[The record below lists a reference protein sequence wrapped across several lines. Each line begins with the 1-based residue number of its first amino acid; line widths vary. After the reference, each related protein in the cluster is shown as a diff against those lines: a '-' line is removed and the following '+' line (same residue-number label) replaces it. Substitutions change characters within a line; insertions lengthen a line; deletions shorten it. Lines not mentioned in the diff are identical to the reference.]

1 MEAKDE
7 IKLKLDVAEVIG
19 EYVPLKP
26 AGSGSMKGVCPF
38 HAERTPSFHVSRE
51 RQIWK
56 CFGCDKGGDIF
67 SFIMEMEGMTFP
79 EALRHLAA
87 KAGVEIPEYRGTPE
101 TDKRDVLKDI
111 HKVVAE
117 YYALCLREY
126 PNGRAVRE
134 YVATRHIDAALQDKF
149 QLGASP
155 DDWDVVCTLLLKKG
169 FSEQSI
175 LDSGLGLRRKSG
187 SGLVDR
193 FRSRLM
199 VPLCDASGAVV
210 GFTARVLPGAPS
222 DQGKYVNS
230 PETPIYHKGAML
242 YGLHLAKTAIRK
254 SGEVIIVEGNL
265 DVIASHKAGVEN
277 VVGSSGT
284 ALTETQL
291 RTLARYTKRLVFCL
305 DDDAAGFAAAKRV
318 VELAIHL
325 KAADPALQ
333 FDVRC
338 LVVPAGVGKDPD
350 EIVQRDPAEWV
361 RIATSSQEVIEYY
374 FQKVFRL
381 FEEQGGAASVEARR
395 RLIDEL
401 LPHIARVQRPDE
413 RHLYLLRM
421 SDATHVG
428 TDVLQAMVEEVR
440 VKAAKVDST
449 KPKAPAVASA
459 PKTAPQSILSST
471 ATPKAGEPTA
481 ITTPETQAAAL
492 LFGSALRYEAFAPA
506 ILANVPQDGLAEPWK
521 SLYSSLEVVYTSQQT
536 QPSVPPKTL
545 FSRLR
550 AYLEGQSQV
559 QAIHTLDAVALRI
572 DEIFAGLTPT
582 RVRQEVEH
590 HLALFASAQLMKR
603 RKDLESAIRH
613 AELAGDSS
621 RLTELLAEY
630 SKLISRPAAG

>member
-7 IKLKLDVAEVIG
+7 IKLKLDIAEVIG
-19 EYVPLKP
+19 EYLPLKP
-26 AGSGSMKGVCPF
+26 SGSGSMKGVCPF

-56 CFGCDKGGDIF
+56 CFGCDKGGDMF

-79 EALRHLAA
+79 EALKFLAD
-87 KAGVEIPEYRGTPE
+87 KAGVVIPEYRPSKDQ
-101 TDKRDVLKDI
+101 DKRDVLKEI
-111 HKVVAE
+111 HVIAAE
-117 YYALCLREY
+117 YYATCLREY

-134 YVATRHIDAALQDKF
+134 YVATRNLDAALIDKF

-155 DDWDVVCTLLLKKG
+155 DDWDVMSNLLLKKG
-169 FSEQSI
+169 FSEQAI

-199 VPLCDASGAVV
+199 IPLCDASGVV
-210 GFTARVLPGAPS
+210 LGFTARVLPGAPS

-230 PETPIYHKGAML
+230 PETALFHKGAML
-242 YGLHLAKTAIRK
+242 YGLHLAKTGIRK
-254 SGEVIIVEGNL
+254 AGEVIIVEGNL

-318 VELAIHL
+318 VELAINL
-325 KAADPALQ
+325 KVADPALQ

-361 RIATSSQEVIEYY
+361 RIASDSQEVIEYY
-374 FQKVFRL
+374 FQKVIRM
-381 FEEQGGAASVEARR
+381 FEEQGGAASTEARR

-401 LPHIARVQRPDE
+401 LPHIARVNRPDE
-413 RHLYLLRM
+413 RHLYLMRM
-421 SDATHVG
+421 ADATHVG
-428 TDVLQAMVEEVR
+428 TDVLQAMVDERRGKES
-440 VKAAKVDST
+440 KTPST
-449 KPKAPAVASA
+449 PS
-459 PKTAPQSILSST
+459 TSST
-471 ATPKAGEPTA
+471 SVKTPSTSS
-481 ITTPETQAAAL
+481 TPETQAAAL
-492 LFGSALRYEAFAPA
+492 LFGAALRYETFCEP
-506 ILANVPQDGLAEPWK
+506 ILANVPQDVLAEPWAN
-521 SLYSSLEVVYTSQQT
+521 LYSNLRVVYTSQQT
-536 QPSVPPKTL
+536 QPSVPNQTL

-582 RVRQEVEH
+582 QVRLEVEN

-613 AELAGDSS
+613 AELAGDSTRLAELMSEYS
-621 RLTELLAEY
+621 RLIA
-630 SKLISRPAAG
+630 R

>member
-7 IKLKLDVAEVIG
+7 IKIKLDVAEVIG

-26 AGSGSMKGVCPF
+26 SGSGSMKGVCPF

-79 EALRHLAA
+79 EALRHLAD
-87 KAGVEIPEYRGTPE
+87 KAGVEIPEYRPTKDA
-101 TDKRDVLKDI
+101 DKRDVLRSI
-111 HKVVAE
+111 HEVAAE
-117 YYALCLREY
+117 YYATSLREY
-126 PNGRAVRE
+126 PNGKAIRD
-134 YVATRHIDAALQDKF
+134 YVASRHIDTVLIDKF

-155 DDWDVVCTLLLKKG
+155 DDWDVLSNLLIKKG
-169 FSEQSI
+169 FSEQAI
-175 LDSGLGLRRKSG
+175 LDSGLAMRRKSG

-193 FRSRLM
+193 FRNRLM
-199 VPLCDASGAVV
+199 IPLCDASGVV
-210 GFTARVLPGAPS
+210 LGFTARVLPGAPS
-222 DQGKYVNS
+222 DQAKYMNS
-230 PETPIYHKGAML
+230 PETPLYHKGAML

-284 ALTETQL
+284 ALTEMQL

-318 VELAIHL
+318 VELAIKL

-350 EIVQRDPAEWV
+350 EIVQRDPTEWV
-361 RIATSSQEVIEYY
+361 KIAGDSQEVIEYY
-374 FQKVFRL
+374 FQKVIRL

-395 RLIDEL
+395 RLIDDL
-401 LPHIARVQRPDE
+401 LPHIAQVNRPDE
-413 RHLYLLRM
+413 RHLYLMRM
-421 SDATHVG
+421 ADATHVG
-428 TDVLQAMVEEVR
+428 TDVLQAMVEELR
-440 VKAAKVDST
+440 SKQPKVET
-449 KPKAPAVASA
+449 QKPKPAAAAPGDVKPAVPA
-459 PKTAPQSILSST
+459 TSSS
-471 ATPKAGEPTA
+471 EV
-481 ITTPETQAAAL
+481 QAAAL
-492 LFGSALRYEAFAPA
+492 LFGAALRYETYAEP
-506 ILANVPQDGLAEPWK
+506 ILANVPQDLLIEPWR
-521 SLYSSLEVVYTSQQT
+521 SLYTALEVVYHAPQT
-536 QPSVPPKTL
+536 QPSAPPQTL

-550 AYLEGQSQV
+550 AYLEEQQQA
-559 QAIHTLDAVALRI
+559 QAIHTLDAIALRI

-582 RVRQEVEH
+582 RVRTEVEN

-603 RKDLESAIRH
+603 RKELESSIRH
-613 AELAGDSS
+613 AEIAGDSS

-630 SKLISRPAAG
+630 SKLISRSATH

>member
-26 AGSGSMKGVCPF
+26 SGSGSMKGICPF

-67 SFIMEMEGMTFP
+67 SFVMEMEGLTFP
-79 EALRHLAA
+79 EALKHLAA
-87 KAGVEIPEYRGTPE
+87 RAGVELPEYRPTQE
-101 TDKRDVLKDI
+101 TDRRDVLKKI
-111 HKVVAE
+111 HAVAAE
-117 YYALCLREY
+117 FYATCLREY
-126 PNGRAVRE
+126 PNGQVVRE
-134 YVATRHIDAALQDKF
+134 YVATRNIGPELMNKF

-155 DDWDVVCTLLLKKG
+155 DDWDVLVNLLAKKG
-169 FSEQSI
+169 FSEQDI
-175 LDSGLGLRRKSG
+175 LDSGLGLKRKSG

-193 FRSRLM
+193 FRNRLM
-199 VPLCDASGAVV
+199 IPLCDAAGVVV
-210 GFTARVLPGAPS
+210 GFTARVMPGAPA

-230 PETPIYHKGAML
+230 PETAIYHKGSML
-242 YGLHLAKTAIRK
+242 YGLHLAKTGIRK
-254 SGEVIIVEGNL
+254 TGEVIIVEGNL
-265 DVIASHKAGVEN
+265 DVIASHKAQIEN

-318 VELAIHL
+318 VELAIKL

-350 EIVQRDPAEWV
+350 EIVQRDPSEWV
-361 RIATSSQEVIEYY
+361 KIASDSQAVIEYY
-374 FQKVFRL
+374 FQKVIRM
-381 FEEQGGAASVEARR
+381 FEDQGGATSIEARR

-401 LPHIARVQRPDE
+401 LPHVARVQRPDE
-413 RHLYLLRM
+413 RHLYLLRIA
-421 SDATHVG
+421 DATHVG
-428 TDVLQAMVEEVR
+428 TDVLQAMVDELKIKDKR
-440 VKAAKVDST
+440 LTPST
-449 KPKAPAVASA
+449 PSTPSTTLT
-459 PKTAPQSILSST
+459 PSTSST
-471 ATPKAGEPTA
+471 
-481 ITTPETQAAAL
+481 PELQAAEL
-492 LFGSALRYEAFAPA
+492 LLGAALRYEPYTQA
-506 ILANVPQDGLAEPWK
+506 ILANVPKESLTEPWK
-521 SLYSSLEVVYTSQQT
+521 SLYIALDIVYTAPQIPT
-536 QPSVPPKTL
+536 SVPPQSL

-550 AYLEGQSQV
+550 AYLEGQQQPQSV
-559 QAIHTLDAVALRI
+559 QTLDAIALRS
-572 DEIFAGLTPT
+572 DEILAGLTPIQ
-582 RVRQEVEH
+582 VQHEVEN

-603 RKDLESAIRH
+603 RKDLEAAIRH
-613 AELAGDSS
+613 AEIGGESS

-630 SKLISRPAAG
+630 SKLISRPAP

>member
-26 AGSGSMKGVCPF
+26 SGSGSMKGVCPF

-67 SFIMEMEGMTFP
+67 SFVMEMEGLTFP
-79 EALRHLAA
+79 EALKHLAA
-87 KAGVEIPEYRGTPE
+87 RAGVELPEYRPTQE
-101 TDKRDVLKDI
+101 TDRRDALKKI
-111 HKVVAE
+111 HAVAAE
-117 YYALCLREY
+117 FYATCLREY
-126 PNGRAVRE
+126 PNGQVVRE
-134 YVATRHIDAALQDKF
+134 YVATRNIGPELMNKF

-155 DDWDVVCTLLLKKG
+155 DDWDVLVNLLAKKG
-169 FSEQSI
+169 FSEQDI
-175 LDSGLGLRRKSG
+175 LDSGLGLKRKSG

-193 FRSRLM
+193 FRNRLM
-199 VPLCDASGAVV
+199 IPLCDAAGVVV
-210 GFTARVLPGAPS
+210 GFTARVMPGAPA

-230 PETPIYHKGAML
+230 PETAIYHKGSML
-242 YGLHLAKTAIRK
+242 YGLHLAKTGIRK
-254 SGEVIIVEGNL
+254 TGEVIIVEGNL
-265 DVIASHKAGVEN
+265 DVIASHKAQIEN

-318 VELAIHL
+318 VELAIKL

-350 EIVQRDPAEWV
+350 EIVQRDPSEWV
-361 RIATSSQEVIEYY
+361 KIASDSQAVIEYY
-374 FQKVFRL
+374 FQKVIRM
-381 FEEQGGAASVEARR
+381 FEDQGGATSIEARR

-401 LPHIARVQRPDE
+401 LPHVARVQRPDE
-413 RHLYLLRM
+413 RHLYLLRIA
-421 SDATHVG
+421 DATHVG
-428 TDVLQAMVEEVR
+428 TDVLQAMVDELKIKDKR
-440 VKAAKVDST
+440 LTPST
-449 KPKAPAVASA
+449 PSTPSTTLT
-459 PKTAPQSILSST
+459 PSTSST
-471 ATPKAGEPTA
+471 
-481 ITTPETQAAAL
+481 PELQAAEL
-492 LFGSALRYEAFAPA
+492 LLGAALRYEPYTQA
-506 ILANVPQDGLAEPWK
+506 ILANVPKESLTEPWK
-521 SLYSSLEVVYTSQQT
+521 SLYIALDIVYTAPQIPT
-536 QPSVPPKTL
+536 SVPPQSL

-550 AYLEGQSQV
+550 AYLEGQQQPQSV
-559 QAIHTLDAVALRI
+559 QTLDAIALRS
-572 DEIFAGLTPT
+572 DEILAGLTPIQ
-582 RVRQEVEH
+582 VQHEVEN

-603 RKDLESAIRH
+603 RKDLEATIRH
-613 AELAGDSS
+613 AEIAGESS

-630 SKLISRPAAG
+630 SKLISRPAP

>member
-1 MEAKDE
+1 MEAKEE

-19 EYVPLKP
+19 EYLPLKP

-56 CFGCDKGGDIF
+56 CFGCDKGGDMF

-79 EALRHLAA
+79 EALRFLAD
-87 KAGVEIPEYRGTPE
+87 KAGVEIPEYRPTKDQ
-101 TDKRDVLKDI
+101 DKKDVLKQI
-111 HKVVAE
+111 HVVAAE
-117 YYALCLREY
+117 YYATSLREY

-134 YVATRHIDAALQDKF
+134 YVATRNIDAALLDKF

-155 DDWDVVCTLLLKKG
+155 DDWDVVSNLLLKKG
-169 FSEQSI
+169 FSEQAI

-199 VPLCDASGAVV
+199 IPLCDASGVV
-210 GFTARVLPGAPS
+210 LGFTARALPGAPS

-230 PETPIYHKGAML
+230 PETALFHKGSML
-242 YGLHLAKTAIRK
+242 YGLHLAKTGIRK
-254 SGEVIIVEGNL
+254 AGEVIIVEGNL

-318 VELAIHL
+318 VELAISL
-325 KAADPALQ
+325 RAADPGLQ

-361 RIATSSQEVIEYY
+361 RIAGDSQEVIEYY
-374 FQKVFRL
+374 FQKVIRM

-401 LPHIARVQRPDE
+401 LPQIAQVNRPDE

-421 SDATHVG
+421 ADATHVG
-428 TDVLQAMVEEVR
+428 TDVLQAMVEEQR
-440 VKAAKVDST
+440 KTDQKT
-449 KPKAPAVASA
+449 KLPDIKKEPAKAPIAHINVS
-459 PKTAPQSILSST
+459 
-471 ATPKAGEPTA
+471 
-481 ITTPETQAAAL
+481 PEVQAAAL
-492 LFGSALRYEAFAPA
+492 LFGSALRYESFAPA
-506 ILANVPQDGLAEPWK
+506 ILANVPIELLAEPWQ
-521 SLYSSLEVVYTSQQT
+521 SLYTALGVVYNAEQT
-536 QPSVPPKTL
+536 QPLAPPKTL

-550 AYLEGQSQV
+550 AYLEEQQQV

-582 RVRQEVEH
+582 QVRTEVEN

-603 RKDLESAIRH
+603 RKELEAAIRH

-621 RLTELLAEY
+621 KLTELLADY
-630 SKLISRPAAG
+630 SKLIAR

>member
-26 AGSGSMKGVCPF
+26 SGSGSMKGVCPF

-67 SFIMEMEGMTFP
+67 SFVMEMEGMTFP
-79 EALRHLAA
+79 EALKHLAA
-87 KAGVEIPEYRGTPE
+87 RAGVELPEYRPTQE
-101 TDKRDVLKDI
+101 TDKHDVLKKI
-111 HKVVAE
+111 HEVAAE
-117 YYALCLREY
+117 FYATCLREY
-126 PNGRAVRE
+126 PNGQVVRD
-134 YVATRHIDAALQDKF
+134 YVATRSIGPELVNKF

-155 DDWDVVCTLLLKKG
+155 DDWDVLVNLLSKKG
-169 FSEQSI
+169 FSEPDI
-175 LDSGLGLRRKSG
+175 LDSGLGLKRKSG

-193 FRSRLM
+193 FRNRLM
-199 VPLCDASGAVV
+199 IPLSDASGVVV
-210 GFTARVLPGAPS
+210 GFTARVMPGAPA

-230 PETPIYHKGAML
+230 PETAIYHKGSML

-265 DVIASHKAGVEN
+265 DVVASHKAHIEN

-284 ALTETQL
+284 ALTEMQL

-318 VELAIHL
+318 VELAIKL

-350 EIVQRDPAEWV
+350 EIVQRDPSEWV
-361 RIATSSQEVIEYY
+361 KIASNSQEVIEYY
-374 FQKVFRL
+374 FQKVIRM
-381 FEEQGGAASVEARR
+381 FEEQGGATSVEARR

-401 LPHIARVQRPDE
+401 LPHVARVQRPDE
-413 RHLYLLRM
+413 RHLYLLRIA
-421 SDATHVG
+421 DATHVG
-428 TDVLQAMVEEVR
+428 TDVLQAMVEELR
-440 VKAAKVDST
+440 GKQPRAAAS
-449 KPKAPAVASA
+449 PAVAARSVSV
-459 PKTAPQSILSST
+459 TASS
-471 ATPKAGEPTA
+471 
-481 ITTPETQAAAL
+481 PELQAAAL
-492 LFGSALRYEAFAPA
+492 LLGAALRYEPYAQP
-506 ILANVPQDGLAEPWK
+506 ILANVPKESLTEPWLA
-521 SLYSSLEVVYTSQQT
+521 LYTALEVVYNIPQT
-536 QPSVPPKTL
+536 PPSVPSQTL

-550 AYLEGQSQV
+550 AYLEGQQQPQSV
-559 QAIHTLDAVALRI
+559 QTLDAIALRS

-582 RVRQEVEH
+582 QVRQEVEN

-613 AELAGDSS
+613 AEIAGDSS

-630 SKLISRPAAG
+630 SKLISRPATN

>member
-67 SFIMEMEGMTFP
+67 SFVMEMEGMTFP
-79 EALRHLAA
+79 EALRHLAD
-87 KAGVEIPEYRGTPE
+87 KAGIEIPEYRPTKDA
-101 TDKRDVLKDI
+101 DKRDVLRSI
-111 HKVVAE
+111 HEVAAE
-117 YYALCLREY
+117 YYATSLREY
-126 PNGRAVRE
+126 PNGKAIRD
-134 YVATRHIDAALQDKF
+134 YVASRNIDAVLIDKF

-155 DDWDVVCTLLLKKG
+155 DDWDVLSNLLIKKG
-169 FSEQSI
+169 FSEQAI
-175 LDSGLGLRRKSG
+175 LDSGLGMKRKSG

-193 FRSRLM
+193 FRNRLM
-199 VPLCDASGAVV
+199 IPLCDASGIVL

-222 DQGKYVNS
+222 DQAKYMNS
-230 PETPIYHKGAML
+230 PETPLYHKGAML

-254 SGEVIIVEGNL
+254 AGEVIIVEGNL

-284 ALTETQL
+284 ALTEMQL

-318 VELAIHL
+318 VDLAIKL

-361 RIATSSQEVIEYY
+361 KIAGDSQEVIEYY
-374 FQKVFRL
+374 FQKVIRM
-381 FEEQGGAASVEARR
+381 FEEQGGATSVEARR
-395 RLIDEL
+395 RLIDDL
-401 LPHIARVQRPDE
+401 LPHIAQVNRPDE
-413 RHLYLLRM
+413 RHLYLMRM
-421 SDATHVG
+421 ADATHVG
-428 TDVLQAMVEEVR
+428 TDVLQAMVEELR
-440 VKAAKVDST
+440 GKRSKAATPLTPST
-449 KPKAPAVASA
+449 PPAKSVT
-459 PKTAPQSILSST
+459 PSS
-471 ATPKAGEPTA
+471 
-481 ITTPETQAAAL
+481 PETQAAAL
-492 LFGSALRYEAFAPA
+492 LFGAALRYETYAEA
-506 ILANVPQDGLAEPWK
+506 ILANVPQELLQEPWK
-521 SLYSSLEVVYTSQQT
+521 SLYTALEVVYTSQQT
-536 QPSVPPKTL
+536 QPTAPPQTL

-550 AYLEGQSQV
+550 AYLEGQQQV
-559 QAIHTLDAVALRI
+559 QAIHTLDAIALRI
-572 DEIFAGLTPT
+572 DEIFAGLTPI
-582 RVRQEVEH
+582 RVRAEVEN

-603 RKDLESAIRH
+603 RKELESAIRH
-613 AELAGDSS
+613 AEIAGDSA

-630 SKLISRPAAG
+630 SKLISK

>member
-26 AGSGSMKGVCPF
+26 SGSGSMKGVCPF

-67 SFIMEMEGMTFP
+67 SFVMEMEGLTFP
-79 EALRHLAA
+79 EALKHLAA
-87 KAGVEIPEYRGTPE
+87 RAGVELPEYRPTQE
-101 TDKRDVLKDI
+101 TDRRDALKKI
-111 HKVVAE
+111 HAVAAE
-117 YYALCLREY
+117 FYATCLREY
-126 PNGRAVRE
+126 PNGQVVRE
-134 YVATRHIDAALQDKF
+134 YVATRNIGPELMNKF

-155 DDWDVVCTLLLKKG
+155 DDWDVLVNLLAKKG
-169 FSEQSI
+169 FSEQDI
-175 LDSGLGLRRKSG
+175 LDSGLGLKRKSG

-193 FRSRLM
+193 FRNRLM
-199 VPLCDASGAVV
+199 IPLCDAAGVVV
-210 GFTARVLPGAPS
+210 GFTARVMPGAPA

-230 PETPIYHKGAML
+230 PETAIYHKGSML
-242 YGLHLAKTAIRK
+242 YGLHLAKTGIRK
-254 SGEVIIVEGNL
+254 TGEVIIVEGNL
-265 DVIASHKAGVEN
+265 DVIASHKAQIEN

-318 VELAIHL
+318 VELAIKL

-350 EIVQRDPAEWV
+350 EIVQRDPSEWV
-361 RIATSSQEVIEYY
+361 KIASDSQAVIEYY
-374 FQKVFRL
+374 FQKVIRM
-381 FEEQGGAASVEARR
+381 FEDQGGATSIEARR

-401 LPHIARVQRPDE
+401 LPHVARVQRPDE
-413 RHLYLLRM
+413 RHLYLLRIA
-421 SDATHVG
+421 DATHVG
-428 TDVLQAMVEEVR
+428 TDVLQAMVDELKIKDKR
-440 VKAAKVDST
+440 LTPST
-449 KPKAPAVASA
+449 PSTPSTTLT
-459 PKTAPQSILSST
+459 PSTSST
-471 ATPKAGEPTA
+471 
-481 ITTPETQAAAL
+481 PELQAAEL
-492 LFGSALRYEAFAPA
+492 LLGAALRYEPYTQA
-506 ILANVPQDGLAEPWK
+506 ILANVPKESLTEPWK
-521 SLYSSLEVVYTSQQT
+521 SLYIALDIVYTAPQIPT
-536 QPSVPPKTL
+536 SVPPQSL

-550 AYLEGQSQV
+550 AYLEGQQQPQSV
-559 QAIHTLDAVALRI
+559 QTLDAIALRS
-572 DEIFAGLTPT
+572 DEILAGLTPIQ
-582 RVRQEVEH
+582 VQHEVEN

-603 RKDLESAIRH
+603 RKDLEAAIRH
-613 AELAGDSS
+613 AEIGGESS

-630 SKLISRPAAG
+630 SKLISRPAP

>member
-38 HAERTPSFHVSRE
+38 HAERTPSFHVSKE

-79 EALRHLAA
+79 ESLKFLAD
-87 KAGVEIPEYRGTPE
+87 KAGVVIPEYRPSKDQ
-101 TDKRDVLKDI
+101 DKRDVLKQI
-111 HKVVAE
+111 HVIAAE
-117 YYALCLREY
+117 YYATCLREY

-134 YVATRHIDAALQDKF
+134 YVAMRNLDATLIEKF

-155 DDWDVVCTLLLKKG
+155 DDWDVLCNLLIKKG
-169 FSEQSI
+169 FSEQAI

-199 VPLCDASGAVV
+199 IPLCDASGVV
-210 GFTARVLPGAPS
+210 LGFTARVLPGAPS

-230 PETPIYHKGAML
+230 PETALFHKGAML
-242 YGLHLAKTAIRK
+242 YGLHLAKTGIRK
-254 SGEVIIVEGNL
+254 AGEVIIVEGNL

-318 VELAIHL
+318 VELAINL
-325 KAADPALQ
+325 KVADPALQ

-361 RIATSSQEVIEYY
+361 RIASNSQEVIEYY
-374 FQKVFRL
+374 FQKVIRM

-401 LPHIARVQRPDE
+401 LPHMARVNRPDE
-413 RHLYLLRM
+413 RHLYLMRIA
-421 SDATHVG
+421 DATHVG
-428 TDVLQAMVEEVR
+428 TDVLQAMVEEHR
-440 VKAAKVDST
+440 VKESKPST
-449 KPKAPAVASA
+449 PLTASTPVKP
-459 PKTAPQSILSST
+459 L
-471 ATPKAGEPTA
+471 PTS
-481 ITTPETQAAAL
+481 PETQAAAV
-492 LFGSALRYEAFAPA
+492 LFGAALRYETFCEP
-506 ILANVPQDGLAEPWK
+506 ILANVPKDALAEPWK
-521 SLYSSLEVVYTSQQT
+521 SLYTSLEVIYTSQQT
-536 QPSVPPKTL
+536 QPSVPPQTL

-582 RVRQEVEH
+582 RVRQEVEN

-630 SKLISRPAAG
+630 SKLISR

>member
-1 MEAKDE
+1 MDAKDE
-7 IKLKLDVAEVIG
+7 IKLKLDVAEIIG
-19 EYVPLKP
+19 EYLPLKS
-26 AGSGSMKGVCPF
+26 AGSGAMKGVCPF

-56 CFGCDKGGDIF
+56 CFGCDKGGDVF
-67 SFIMEMEGMTFP
+67 SFVMEMEGMTFP
-79 EALRHLAA
+79 EAMRHLAS
-87 KAGVEIPEYRGTPE
+87 KAGVVIPEYRPSPD
-101 TDKRDVLKDI
+101 TDKRDVLKTI
-111 HKVVAE
+111 HKVAAE
-117 YYALCLREY
+117 YYANCLREY
-126 PNGRAVRE
+126 PNGKAVRD
-134 YVATRHIDAALQDKF
+134 YVETRHIDAALREKF

-155 DDWDVVCTLLLKKG
+155 DDWDIMSNLLLKQG
-169 FSEQSI
+169 FSEQAI

-193 FRSRLM
+193 FRARLM
-199 VPLCDASGAVV
+199 VPLCDPSGVVV
-210 GFTARVLPGAPS
+210 GFTARVLPGAPA

-230 PETPIYHKGAML
+230 PETAIYHKGGML

-254 SGEVIIVEGNL
+254 AGEVIIVEGNL

-284 ALTETQL
+284 ALTELQL

-318 VELAIHL
+318 VELAISL

-361 RIATSSQEVIEYY
+361 KIATNSQEVIEYY
-374 FQKVFRL
+374 FQKVIRL

-401 LPHIARVQRPDE
+401 LPHVARVTRPDE
-413 RHLYLLRM
+413 RHLYLLRIA
-421 SDATHVG
+421 DATHVG
-428 TDVLQAMVEEVR
+428 TDVLQSMVAELQASAKAAV
-440 VKAAKVDST
+440 VKAESRPGVAPIAKPVI
-449 KPKAPAVASA
+449 KPSSDKVPAAS
-459 PKTAPQSILSST
+459 Q
-471 ATPKAGEPTA
+471 EV
-481 ITTPETQAAAL
+481 QAAAL
-492 LFGSALRYEAFAPA
+492 LFGSALRYETYTPA
-506 ILANVPQDGLAEPWK
+506 ILANVPTELLAEPWQ
-521 SLYSSLEVVYTSQQT
+521 SLYTALGIVYTLQQT
-536 QPSVPPKTL
+536 QPLAPPQTL

-550 AYLEGQSQV
+550 AYLEDQQQV

-572 DEIFAGLTPT
+572 DEIFAGLTPA
-582 RVRQEVEH
+582 RVRTEVEN

-613 AELAGDSS
+613 AELAGDSA
-621 RLTELLAEY
+621 RLSELLAEY
-630 SKLISRPAAG
+630 SKLISRSAT

>member
-7 IKLKLDVAEVIG
+7 IKLKLDLAEVIG
-19 EYVPLKP
+19 EYLPLKP

-56 CFGCDKGGDIF
+56 CFGCDKGGDMF
-67 SFIMEMEGMTFP
+67 SFIMDMEGMTFP
-79 EALRHLAA
+79 EALRFLAD
-87 KAGVEIPEYRGTPE
+87 KAGVLIPEYRPTQE
-101 TDKRDVLKDI
+101 QDKKDVLKQI
-111 HKVVAE
+111 HMIAAE
-117 YYALCLREY
+117 YYATCLREY
-126 PNGRAVRE
+126 PNGRPVRE
-134 YVATRHIDAALQDKF
+134 YVTTRHLDAALIDKF

-155 DDWDVVCTLLLKKG
+155 DDWDVMSNLLLKKG
-169 FSEQSI
+169 FSEQAI

-193 FRSRLM
+193 FRNRLM
-199 VPLCDASGAVV
+199 IPLCDATGAVL
-210 GFTARVLPGAPS
+210 GFTARALPGAPS

-230 PETPIYHKGAML
+230 PETALFHKGSML
-242 YGLHLAKTAIRK
+242 YGLHLAKAGIRK
-254 SGEVIIVEGNL
+254 AGEVIIVEGNL

-291 RTLARYTKRLVFCL
+291 RTLVRYTKRLVFCL

-318 VELAIHL
+318 VELAINL
-325 KAADPALQ
+325 KVADPALQ

-361 RIATSSQEVIEYY
+361 RIASNSQEVIEYY
-374 FQKVFRL
+374 FQKVIRM
-381 FEEQGGAASVEARR
+381 FEEQGGAASTEARR
-395 RLIDEL
+395 HLIDEL
-401 LPHIARVQRPDE
+401 LPHIARVNRPDE

-421 SDATHVG
+421 ADATHVG
-428 TDVLQAMVEEVR
+428 TDVLQAMIEDKREKLKEKSPT
-440 VKAAKVDST
+440 VKTSLT
-449 KPKAPAVASA
+449 
-459 PKTAPQSILSST
+459 SST
-471 ATPKAGEPTA
+471 SGTSSLTSS
-481 ITTPETQAAAL
+481 TSSTPETQAAAL
-492 LFGSALRYEAFAPA
+492 LFGAALRYETFCEP
-506 ILANVPQDGLAEPWK
+506 ILANVPQEVLAEPWAN
-521 SLYSSLEVVYTSQQT
+521 LYSNLRLVYTSEQT
-536 QPSVPPKTL
+536 QPSVPQQTL

-582 RVRQEVEH
+582 QVRVEVEN

-613 AELAGDSS
+613 AELAGDEH
-621 RLTELLAEY
+621 RLSELVAEY
-630 SKLISRPAAG
+630 SKLISR

>member
-7 IKLKLDVAEVIG
+7 IKIKLDVAEVIG

-26 AGSGSMKGVCPF
+26 SGSGSMKGVCPF
-38 HAERTPSFHVSRE
+38 HSERTPSFHVSRE

-79 EALRHLAA
+79 EALRHLAD
-87 KAGVEIPEYRGTPE
+87 KAGVEIPEYRPTKE
-101 TDKRDVLKDI
+101 TDQRDVLRAI
-111 HKVVAE
+111 HEVAVD
-117 YYALCLREY
+117 YYATSLREY
-126 PNGRAVRE
+126 PNGKAIRD
-134 YVATRHIDAALQDKF
+134 YVASRNIDVALIDKF

-155 DDWDVVCTLLLKKG
+155 DDWDVLSNLLIKKG
-169 FSEQSI
+169 FSEQAI
-175 LDSGLGLRRKSG
+175 LDSGLGMKRKSG

-193 FRSRLM
+193 FRNRLM
-199 VPLCDASGAVV
+199 IPLCDASGVV
-210 GFTARVLPGAPS
+210 LGFTARVLPGAPS
-222 DQGKYVNS
+222 DQAKYMNS
-230 PETPIYHKGAML
+230 PETPLYHKGAML
-242 YGLHLAKTAIRK
+242 YGLHLAKAGIRK
-254 SGEVIIVEGNL
+254 AGEVIIVEGNL

-291 RTLARYTKRLVFCL
+291 RMLARYTKRLVFCL

-318 VELAIHL
+318 VDLAINL

-361 RIATSSQEVIEYY
+361 KIAGDSQEVIEYY
-374 FQKVFRL
+374 FQKVIRM

-401 LPHIARVQRPDE
+401 MPHIARVNRPDE
-413 RHLYLLRM
+413 RHLYIMRM
-421 SDATHVG
+421 ADATHVG

-440 VKAAKVDST
+440 GKQPKPAA
-449 KPKAPAVASA
+449 
-459 PKTAPQSILSST
+459 
-471 ATPKAGEPTA
+471 ATPKVIVSPPSGTQAVAAPA
-481 ITTPETQAAAL
+481 INQETQAAAL
-492 LFGSALRYEAFAPA
+492 LFGAALRYETYTAP
-506 ILANVPQDGLAEPWK
+506 ILANVPQELLDEPWK
-521 SLYSSLEVVYTSQQT
+521 SLYTSLEVVYNAQQT
-536 QPSVPPKTL
+536 QPAAPPQTL

-550 AYLEGQSQV
+550 AYLEGQQQA
-559 QAIHTLDAVALRI
+559 QAIHTLDAIALRI

-582 RVRQEVEH
+582 RVRAEVEN

-603 RKDLESAIRH
+603 RKELESSIRH
-613 AELAGDSS
+613 AEIAGDSS

-630 SKLISRPAAG
+630 SKLISRSATN